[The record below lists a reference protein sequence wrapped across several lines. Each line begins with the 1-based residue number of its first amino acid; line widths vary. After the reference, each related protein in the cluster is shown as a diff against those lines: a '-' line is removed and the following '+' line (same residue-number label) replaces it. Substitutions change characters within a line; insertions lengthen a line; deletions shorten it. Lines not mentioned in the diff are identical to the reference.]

1 MTDKLPPNLL
11 ALFAARPAL
20 RYLPPS
26 DHAPEKRKTATP
38 SGVGAF
44 LNDLEEYKQ
53 IPYEFTESWFEKKE
67 RLKAEKREKQKK
79 VLVEDYENY
88 KPAEDP
94 QVRGD
99 PYKTLFVARLSYE
112 TKELDLEK
120 EFGRYGPI
128 ERIRVV
134 TDTTP
139 KTEVDGA
146 QKKKKKPNRGY
157 AFIVYEREKDMK

>member
-79 VLVEDYENY
+79 VLVEDYENC
-88 KPAEDP
+88 
-94 QVRGD
+94 
-99 PYKTLFVARLSYE
+99 SSH
-112 TKELDLEK
+112 
-120 EFGRYGPI
+120 
-128 ERIRVV
+128 
-134 TDTTP
+134 
-139 KTEVDGA
+139 
-146 QKKKKKPNRGY
+146 
-157 AFIVYEREKDMK
+157 